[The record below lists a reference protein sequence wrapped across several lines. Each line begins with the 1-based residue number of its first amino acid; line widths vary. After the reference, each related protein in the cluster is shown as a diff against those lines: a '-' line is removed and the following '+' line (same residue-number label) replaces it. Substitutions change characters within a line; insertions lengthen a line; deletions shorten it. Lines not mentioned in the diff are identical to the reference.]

1 MRIFVSA
8 DIEGIG
14 GIVGREQGRPSGF
27 GYEQARSLMTDS
39 ILAVC
44 AAAREAGADEVIV
57 ADSHGSGCNI
67 QLERMPEYVQ
77 LVQSW
82 PRPLGMMQG
91 IEVGNFT
98 GALLIGYHAGSANA
112 GGVLSHTLSSDLFQ
126 DVRFNGRTVSE
137 AAISAAIAGHFGVPI
152 LAIAGDDVFVAETR
166 TLLGDLEG
174 AVLKGAYGTTS
185 AISPSPAVAMGRLR
199 AATLSGIAN
208 APVRKLHRVEGPICV
223 EMHLRTRSVAE
234 WLGYLPEVERAGAYT
249 VRYSCQDIIGASR
262 FLMFVTF
269 ARASLG

>member
-8 DIEGIG
+8 DIEGIV
-14 GIVGREQGRPSGF
+14 GIVAREQGRPSGF
-27 GYEQARSLMTDS
+27 GYEQACSLMTDS

-57 ADSHGSGCNI
+57 ADSHGSGYNI
-67 QLERMPEYVQ
+67 QLERMPDYVQ

-112 GGVLSHTLSSDLFQ
+112 GGVLAHTLSSDLFQ
-126 DVRFNGRTVSE
+126 DVRFNDRSVSE

-166 TLLGDLEG
+166 ALLGDLDS
-174 AVLKGAYGTTS
+174 AALKGAYGTTS
-185 AISPSPAVAMGRLR
+185 AISPSLAVAMGRLR
-199 AATLSGIAN
+199 QVTLSGIAN
-208 APVRKLHRVEGPICV
+208 APLRKPHRVEVPVCV
-223 EMHLRTRSVAE
+223 EMRLRARSVAE
-234 WLGYLPEVERAGAYT
+234 WLGYLPQVERTGAYT
-249 VRYSCQDIIGASR
+249 VRYSCQDIISASR

-269 ARASLG
+269 TRASLG